1 MEKMISCE
9 FNMDTACV
17 ELRYTDGMM
26 ISIDCTEVEFKVT
39 HTVKQRAFLDY
50 LIYNAPPD
58 MAGEAGILTVPNGLA
73 RDLHYAGE
81 LTEKTGAE
89 GVSRTGITRYGS
101 AVPFSL
107 DTKGQRPDT
116 QLYLLMRS
124 VYTVA
129 KKNASEP
136 SLILDKTKNRRE
148 TKNMK
153 QYVVDAFTD
162 QVFHGNQAAVCVLD
176 KWLSEELMINITRE
190 NNFSETAFTVKEGE
204 KWHLRWFT
212 PGGEIDLC
220 GHATLGTAFVLL
232 NYYEKDAQQ
241 VVFTTLSGDL
251 IVTRKGELYEME
263 FPAYDLKKVDVTAA
277 MEDALGA
284 SVKEAY
290 LARDL
295 LCVLDD
301 EQAVRELKP
310 DLEKIKQIDGLLVH
324 VTARGRDEDCV
335 SRSFAPK
342 LSVAE
347 DPVCGSG
354 HCHIIPYW
362 ADLLGK
368 NDLVAYQASKR
379 GGTLYC
385 RREGSKIFMAG
396 KAALYSIDELFI

>member
-1 MEKMISCE
+1 
-9 FNMDTACV
+9 
-17 ELRYTDGMM
+17 
-26 ISIDCTEVEFKVT
+26 
-39 HTVKQRAFLDY
+39 
-50 LIYNAPPD
+50 
-58 MAGEAGILTVPNGLA
+58 
-73 RDLHYAGE
+73 
-81 LTEKTGAE
+81 
-89 GVSRTGITRYGS
+89 
-101 AVPFSL
+101 
-107 DTKGQRPDT
+107 
-116 QLYLLMRS
+116 
-124 VYTVA
+124 
-129 KKNASEP
+129 
-136 SLILDKTKNRRE
+136 
-148 TKNMK
+148 MK

-176 KWLSEELMINITRE
+176 RWLPEELMMNITRE
-190 NNFSETAFTVKEGE
+190 NNFSETAFTVREGE
-204 KWHLRWFT
+204 KWHLRLFT

-232 NYYEKDAQQ
+232 NYYEKDARQ

-251 IVTRKGELYEME
+251 IVQRKGELYEME

-277 MEDALGA
+277 MEDALGVP
-284 SVKEAY
+284 VKEAY
-290 LARDL
+290 IARDL

-301 EQAVRELKP
+301 EQTVRELNP

-324 VTARGRDEDCV
+324 VTACGKDEDCV

-368 NDLVAYQASKR
+368 DELVAYQASRR

-385 RREGSKIFMAG
+385 RREGSKIYMAG
-396 KAALYSIDELFI
+396 KAALYSIDELFL

>member
-1 MEKMISCE
+1 
-9 FNMDTACV
+9 
-17 ELRYTDGMM
+17 
-26 ISIDCTEVEFKVT
+26 
-39 HTVKQRAFLDY
+39 
-50 LIYNAPPD
+50 
-58 MAGEAGILTVPNGLA
+58 
-73 RDLHYAGE
+73 
-81 LTEKTGAE
+81 
-89 GVSRTGITRYGS
+89 
-101 AVPFSL
+101 
-107 DTKGQRPDT
+107 
-116 QLYLLMRS
+116 
-124 VYTVA
+124 
-129 KKNASEP
+129 
-136 SLILDKTKNRRE
+136 
-148 TKNMK
+148 MK

-162 QVFHGNQAAVCVLD
+162 RVFHGNQAAVCVLD
-176 KWLSEELMINITRE
+176 GWLSEELMMNITRE
-190 NNFSETAFTVKEGE
+190 NNFSETAFTVREGE

-251 IVTRKGELYEME
+251 TVTRKGELFEME

-277 MEDALGA
+277 MEDAVGA
-284 SVKEAY
+284 SIREAW

-301 EQAVRELKP
+301 EQTVRNLKP
-310 DLEKIKQIDGLLVH
+310 DLEKIRQIDGLLVH
-324 VTARGRDEDCV
+324 VTARGKDMDCV

-342 LSVAE
+342 LAVAE

-368 NDLVAYQASKR
+368 DDLVAYQASKR

-385 RREGSKIFMAG
+385 RREGSRIFMAG

>member
-1 MEKMISCE
+1 
-9 FNMDTACV
+9 
-17 ELRYTDGMM
+17 
-26 ISIDCTEVEFKVT
+26 
-39 HTVKQRAFLDY
+39 
-50 LIYNAPPD
+50 
-58 MAGEAGILTVPNGLA
+58 
-73 RDLHYAGE
+73 
-81 LTEKTGAE
+81 
-89 GVSRTGITRYGS
+89 
-101 AVPFSL
+101 
-107 DTKGQRPDT
+107 
-116 QLYLLMRS
+116 
-124 VYTVA
+124 
-129 KKNASEP
+129 
-136 SLILDKTKNRRE
+136 
-148 TKNMK
+148 MK
-153 QYVVDAFTD
+153 QYIVDAFTD
-162 QVFHGNQAAVCVLD
+162 KVFHGNQAAVCVLD
-176 KWLSEELMINITRE
+176 EWLPEDLMMDITRE

-204 KWHLRWFT
+204 KYHLRWFT

-232 NYYEKDAQQ
+232 NFYEKESRQ

-251 IVTRKGELYEME
+251 IVNRKGELFEME
-263 FPAYDLKKVDVTAA
+263 FPAYDLKKVDVTPA
-277 MEDALGA
+277 MEDALGV

-301 EQAVRELKP
+301 EQAVRELTP

-324 VTARGRDEDCV
+324 VTAQGRDEDCV

-362 ADLLGK
+362 ADQLGK
-368 NDLVAYQASKR
+368 DELVAYQASKR

-396 KAALYSIDELFI
+396 KAALYAIDELFVGR

>member
-1 MEKMISCE
+1 
-9 FNMDTACV
+9 
-17 ELRYTDGMM
+17 
-26 ISIDCTEVEFKVT
+26 
-39 HTVKQRAFLDY
+39 
-50 LIYNAPPD
+50 
-58 MAGEAGILTVPNGLA
+58 
-73 RDLHYAGE
+73 
-81 LTEKTGAE
+81 
-89 GVSRTGITRYGS
+89 
-101 AVPFSL
+101 
-107 DTKGQRPDT
+107 
-116 QLYLLMRS
+116 
-124 VYTVA
+124 
-129 KKNASEP
+129 
-136 SLILDKTKNRRE
+136 
-148 TKNMK
+148 MK

-162 QVFHGNQAAVCVLD
+162 RVFHGNQAAVCVLD
-176 KWLSEELMINITRE
+176 EWPREELMMNITRE

-251 IVTRKGELYEME
+251 TVTRKGELYEME
-263 FPAYDLKKVDVTAA
+263 FPAYELKKVDVTAA
-277 MEDALGA
+277 MEDALGT

-290 LARDL
+290 IARDL

-301 EQAVRELKP
+301 EQTVRDLKP

-368 NDLVAYQASKR
+368 DELVAYQASKR

-396 KAALYSIDELFI
+396 KAALYSIDELFV

>member
-1 MEKMISCE
+1 
-9 FNMDTACV
+9 
-17 ELRYTDGMM
+17 
-26 ISIDCTEVEFKVT
+26 
-39 HTVKQRAFLDY
+39 
-50 LIYNAPPD
+50 
-58 MAGEAGILTVPNGLA
+58 
-73 RDLHYAGE
+73 
-81 LTEKTGAE
+81 
-89 GVSRTGITRYGS
+89 
-101 AVPFSL
+101 
-107 DTKGQRPDT
+107 
-116 QLYLLMRS
+116 
-124 VYTVA
+124 
-129 KKNASEP
+129 
-136 SLILDKTKNRRE
+136 
-148 TKNMK
+148 MK

-176 KWLSEELMINITRE
+176 NWLSEELMMSITGE

-232 NYYEKDAQQ
+232 NYYEKNAQQ

-251 IVTRKGELYEME
+251 TVKRKGDLYEME
-263 FPAYDLKKVDVTAA
+263 FPAYDLKPVEVTSA
-277 MEDALGA
+277 MEDAVGA
-284 SVKEAY
+284 SIKEAY
-290 LARDL
+290 IARDL
-295 LCVLDD
+295 LCVLDN
-301 EQAVRELKP
+301 EKTVRELTP

-324 VTARGRDEDCV
+324 VTAKGKDEDCV

-368 NDLVAYQASKR
+368 DELVAFQASKR

-396 KAALYSIDELFI
+396 KATLYSIDELFV